1 VEGTTAA
8 EPSRREISVEAQT
21 QQVQQERALLEAK
34 MRLEARARNGSGWFY
49 WIAGLS
55 LLNSLAVV
63 FGVGWTFLFG
73 MAFTQV
79 VDGISMGI
87 QQSAG
92 LQGVNLVS
100 ILALGLNVMAALVV
114 GAFGYFARKGNQ
126 TVYIVGMVLYAL
138 DAIVSLIFQD
148 WLGFLFHLL
157 ALAGL
162 WSGLA
167 AMRKLA
173 AA

>member
-1 VEGTTAA
+1 
-8 EPSRREISVEAQT
+8 
-21 QQVQQERALLEAK
+21 
-34 MRLEARARNGSGWFY
+34 
-49 WIAGLS
+49 
-55 LLNSLAVV
+55 
-63 FGVGWTFLFG
+63 
-73 MAFTQV
+73 
-79 VDGISMGI
+79 
-87 QQSAG
+87 
-92 LQGVNLVS
+92 
-100 ILALGLNVMAALVV
+100 
-114 GAFGYFARKGNQ
+114 
-126 TVYIVGMVLYAL
+126 MVLYAL